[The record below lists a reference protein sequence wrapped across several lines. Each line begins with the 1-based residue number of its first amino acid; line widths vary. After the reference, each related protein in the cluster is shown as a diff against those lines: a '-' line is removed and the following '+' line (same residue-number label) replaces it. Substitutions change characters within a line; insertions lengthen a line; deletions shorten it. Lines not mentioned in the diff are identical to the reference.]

1 MIAHSQGC
9 TLGYFL
15 PLRWSLILNFFF
27 YCRPMHLLRFL
38 FRFALLFALALPLT
52 AQSGEELLQ
61 QGIAAFNQ
69 QKWKEAES
77 ALRDYL
83 KTNPREAAGAT
94 VLHARSL
101 VNLGQ
106 PFDAVI
112 ELETFLKQQPKALP
126 VLKLYGE
133 LLDLV
138 VKDRDQAEAIWLQC
152 LALDRKDA
160 DIWRTLGGLYLTRG
174 KNEEAARHFSEAA
187 KLQPTNS
194 LIAANLAYTY
204 SLLQK
209 KPETT
214 TTFTRAL
221 RLNLKQRDPIVYFL
235 YGRYWLEQ
243 QQYAQSINWLTKC
256 LTLNPHLAAAYYQ
269 RALAYEKSANPKLAE
284 ADALAALREDERNK
298 EAHQLLVRIYR
309 TQNKPEQA
317 QKYATE
323 IEKIIAAEGEQQ
335 SASRDINQTLR
346 VAEPL
351 LREGK
356 FAEAIP
362 HYEQIVK
369 TMPNFYEAYFA
380 LGISYAQIGKPIEAE
395 IALKKY
401 LQFQPLSADGASAL
415 GILLTQLGRHQ
426 EARDLL
432 RRALGYDDTLTEARK
447 ALAQSHLATY
457 EFAEAKKELVKL
469 TTTENGCDNE
479 CELMLARAY
488 IELDE
493 KQAAADLINKTRQAH
508 SKDPRFM
515 KDIARVLL
523 ETRYNQP
530 QTAEVVKYV
539 AESLPQDAEAQILL
553 AEWAF
558 VNSRP
563 DLSQEAL
570 IRAFQNRPDETVRMK
585 GGFLLGQIEERADR
599 LERAAQAY
607 KIAWDI
613 NEKLPI
619 PDARRATLYI
629 SFLARHN
636 REDEALQR
644 IEQLLAKKLMVGAA
658 YYEQA
663 KIQFQRGQRDQSIT
677 AANLALQ
684 DATNDIDTLSGIHS
698 FLIKA
703 YYAVGK
709 KDEALKHKEW
719 FDTRQRQ

>member
-1 MIAHSQGC
+1 MFKGKSFIAFAIVLLLAVS
-9 TLGYFL
+9 
-15 PLRWSLILNFFF
+15 LR
-27 YCRPMHLLRFL
+27 
-38 FRFALLFALALPLT
+38 
-52 AQSGEELLQ
+52 AQSGEALLQ

-69 QKWKEAES
+69 QKWKDAEA
-77 ALRDYL
+77 ALRSYL
-83 KTNPREAAGAT
+83 QTNPAEATGAT
-94 VLHARSL
+94 VMHARSL
-101 VNLGQ
+101 VFLGQ

-112 ELETFLKQQPKALP
+112 EIESFLKRQPNSLP
-126 VLKLYGE
+126 ALKLYGE

-138 VKDRDQAEAIWLQC
+138 VKDRDQAEAVWLKC
-152 LALDRKDA
+152 LSLDRKDA
-160 DIWRTLGGLYLTRG
+160 DLWRTLGGLYLTRG
-174 KNEEAARHFSEAA
+174 KNDEAAKHFNEAAR
-187 KLQPTNS
+187 LQPTDA

-209 KPETT
+209 KAETT
-214 TTFTRAL
+214 STFTRAL
-221 RLNLKQRDPIVYFL
+221 RLNIKQRDPIVYFL

-243 QQYAQSINWLTKC
+243 QKYAESITWLTKC
-256 LTLNPHLAAAYYQ
+256 LTINPHLAAAYYQ
-269 RALAYEKSANPKLAE
+269 RALAYEKSKAFKPAE
-284 ADALAALREDERNK
+284 ADAWAALREDERNK

-309 TQNKPEQA
+309 AQNKPELA
-317 QKYATE
+317 QKSAE
-323 IEKIIAAEGEQQ
+323 AIEKIVAAEGQQQ
-335 SASRDINQTLR
+335 SANRDINQYLR

-362 HYEQIVK
+362 QYEQIVK

-380 LGISYAQIGKPIEAE
+380 LGISYSQVGKMAEAE
-395 IALKKY
+395 TALKKY

-426 EARDLL
+426 EAREML
-432 RRALGYDDTLTEARK
+432 RRAIGYDDTLPEARK

-457 EFAEAKKELVKL
+457 EFAEAKKELMKL
-469 TTTENGCDNE
+469 AQTENGCDNE

-493 KQAAADLINKTRQAH
+493 KQAAADLINKIRQAH
-508 SKDPRFM
+508 GKDPRFM

-523 ETRYNQP
+523 ETRHNQP
-530 QTAEVVKYV
+530 QTADVVTYV
-539 AESLPQDAEAQILL
+539 AEALPQDAEAQLLL
-553 AEWAF
+553 ADWAF
-558 VNSRP
+558 SNSRP

-570 IRAFQNRPDETVRMK
+570 IRAFQNRPDEIVRMK

-607 KIAWDI
+607 RIAWDI

-644 IEQLLAKKLMVGAA
+644 IEHLFAKKQMIGAA
-658 YYEQA
+658 HYEQA
-663 KIQFQRGQRDQSIT
+663 KILFQRGQREQAII

-684 DATNDIDTLSGIHS
+684 DITNDIDTLSGIHS

-709 KDEALKHKEW
+709 KEEALKHKEW
-719 FDTRQRQ
+719 FDKRQRQ